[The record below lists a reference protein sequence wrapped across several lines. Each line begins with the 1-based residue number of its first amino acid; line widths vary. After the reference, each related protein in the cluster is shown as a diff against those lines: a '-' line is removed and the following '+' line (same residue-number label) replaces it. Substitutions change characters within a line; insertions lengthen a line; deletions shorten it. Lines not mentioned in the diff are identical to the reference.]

1 MVRLPLAGE
10 SVTTC
15 LIMSKG
21 KSTTLLERELR
32 ATVRSGLFR
41 NEAEA
46 VQEALGAFF
55 ASRPHYRIEA
65 ALEMFRAGEVSLSRA
80 AEIAGVNS
88 LRFRELWQQ
97 RGGRQEIEVD
107 AADAE
112 AQSRRIARRRS

>member
-1 MVRLPLAGE
+1 
-10 SVTTC
+10 
-15 LIMSKG
+15 MSKEKG
-21 KSTTLLERELR
+21 TTLLERELR

-55 ASRPHYRIEA
+55 AGRPQYRIEA
-65 ALEMFRAGEVSLSRA
+65 ALEMFRAGEVSLNRA

-88 LRFRELWQQ
+88 LRFRELWRQ

-107 AADAE
+107 AADVD
-112 AQSRRIARRRS
+112 AQSRRIVSRRS